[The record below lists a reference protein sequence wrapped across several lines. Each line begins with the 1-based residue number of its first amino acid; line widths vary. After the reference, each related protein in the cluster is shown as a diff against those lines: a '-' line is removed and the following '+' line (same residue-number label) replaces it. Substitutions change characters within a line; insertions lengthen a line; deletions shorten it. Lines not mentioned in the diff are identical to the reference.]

1 MLRQQLLLFDILAK
15 LGKFTIWQQF
25 LLTIVFWWKKVVIL
39 SIYSVFPTSTQP
51 DSKIKSESS
60 ESNQFCRKI
69 GPINYSRCLLF
80 LCFMESNTTFPNHEK
95 VTTKHWKELQFSPFE
110 VSILSSLLTALLCR
124 LTHARCTL
132 IQNCKTNH
140 IRVKVLIRMSNWRR
154 RATEGAKFWISCKQ
168 PAFLSNSKF
177 SILCCLAASMWQPNF
192 DQL

>member
-1 MLRQQLLLFDILAK
+1 MYVNAPFRGFLQLGYNALKPRVCEILVIQRIGVVVNPINLLSFA
-15 LGKFTIWQQF
+15 G
-25 LLTIVFWWKKVVIL
+25 
-39 SIYSVFPTSTQP
+39 TQP

-95 VTTKHWKELQFSPFE
+95 VTTKQWKELQFSPFE

-132 IQNCKTNH
+132 IQRPKRT
-140 IRVKVLIRMSNWRR
+140 
-154 RATEGAKFWISCKQ
+154 
-168 PAFLSNSKF
+168 
-177 SILCCLAASMWQPNF
+177 
-192 DQL
+192 